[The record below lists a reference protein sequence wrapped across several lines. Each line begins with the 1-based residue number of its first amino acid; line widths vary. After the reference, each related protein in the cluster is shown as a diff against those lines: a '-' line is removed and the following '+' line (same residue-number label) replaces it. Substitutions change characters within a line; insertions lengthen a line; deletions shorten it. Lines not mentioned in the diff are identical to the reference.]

1 MRWGPTKWALC
12 SVRPFHYSYTSSA
25 VAAVAVLPRGND
37 SQDPRNFLLSG
48 GARAL
53 DKEREK
59 QKAQAAREKVKVRT
73 PTHTLDLLHL
83 PCQGCGSLE
92 CAANR
97 AGSYLVSRQPRK
109 QGRCS
114 ICNVCVSCVSCEQE
128 LKTASSA
135 LASELLRT
143 RQESEREITALR
155 DDMFELTNRFKS
167 EQVGRR

>member
-59 QKAQAAREKVKVRT
+59 QKAQAAREKVKVRAPLAHYICYT
-73 PTHTLDLLHL
+73 S
-83 PCQGCGSLE
+83 CRGCDSLGYSLGSATNS
-92 CAANR
+92 AA
-97 AGSYLVSRQPRK
+97 AYLFYG
-109 QGRCS
+109 GR
-114 ICNVCVSCVSCEQE
+114 
-128 LKTASSA
+128 
-135 LASELLRT
+135 
-143 RQESEREITALR
+143 
-155 DDMFELTNRFKS
+155 
-167 EQVGRR
+167 